1 MFDPSKLDLEIND
14 DNKKTSE
21 EDNSSEALS
30 HAEKNQETIKI
41 TEEKT
46 PEETQEIV
54 LEQESQNNSDID
66 PLSNISLENETK
78 TSQEVDDIL
87 ITLPPQEAKN
97 ENKEYG
103 VDNEH
108 NYDKSDVLAQV
119 QEEEIQK
126 IKEEEKIVFDI
137 NIAKVEDVLIPL
149 QENEYDFATIEPS
162 EDFVKI
168 IYRKDKVIV
177 LEKNI
182 KYPIYSQLLLKIKSA
197 WKLKVEETAQS
208 QEWKTEINLQ
218 KKVFQLLIK
227 TAPSDLWEKIFLKLV
242 EKKGATVKK
251 EKKQISFWQVF
262 GFLWAGL
269 ISVLVIWGA
278 FLWFVLLNANNV
290 ADLTFFQNLWIDV
303 GSIKDFVWNLVNVV
317 FASILFI
324 EVIFLITFT
333 FKAVLTKKEYKQK
346 KIWRIV
352 LSVFFLIIM
361 LISAFLWLTLSKK
374 INTLK
379 GLNYWKIEY
388 FDNSKYLSPLFWE
401 SGSMINPQA
410 KLIWPI
416 TVRFNIEQFM
426 KKLKEDQ
433 WFKPAT
439 IIWDFDGEE
448 IEKPAEEYGFIKE
461 FNEKGLHEIKI
472 KISWSNIND
481 ESEVIEKTIANFDI
495 SHMVDIKENPISNG
509 WSIFDFDASELKN
522 LGKIKWYYLPSLDGK
537 TESEKNELMSKA
549 LSKEVLQS
557 YLFTSKPIFD
567 KESLLAMKI
576 VNSKEEEK
584 DTFDKIFILQKDIA
598 EGATAQIEAKQS
610 IINELEYTFS
620 AKNIE
625 TMLGNWYVESFK
637 WVIGETEDI
646 LNADQ
651 SELEK
656 SSKYVHE
663 FAAYGKHDIELYITD
678 SRGNTEK
685 IITTIDIPKRLKLK
699 NNLSFSVNNEAFENV
714 RYEEKVNEYFID
726 EIWIP
731 TKLRID
737 AKQIRS
743 SNLLYR
749 LSQVTWDIDSDGD
762 IDKKWKDTEIELN
775 KEGNHIVTVNY
786 RFEHRRISDDKVD
799 LQEKIYIEGI
809 KKEAQMS
816 FEITKDSNYAPVIVS
831 FDASKSQVKNEDIVK
846 FIWDYGDGT
855 PIDQRDAIVP
865 GHKYNKPGEYLVK
878 VTAVT
883 ESGKKYSAQKKLIL
897 NPKPQTATITSSM
910 KKAQVGQWID
920 FFSTES
926 EWNIVSYYWEFGD
939 GRISTQANP
948 THYFEKAWEY
958 EVKLRLDF
966 ANNNIITDKVKINI
980 IEE

>member
-1 MFDPSKLDLEIND
+1 MFDPSKLDLEID
-14 DNKKTSE
+14 DENKNTSE
-21 EDNSSEALS
+21 ETNSPEEASNSATAKDNI
-30 HAEKNQETIKI
+30 AEKKEII
-41 TEEKT
+41 IEEKEEIKET
-46 PEETQEIV
+46 PNPEVET
-54 LEQESQNNSDID
+54 ID
-66 PLSNISLENETK
+66 PLSSIPSPEKTENLVE
-78 TSQEVDDIL
+78 DIL
-87 ITLPPQEAKN
+87 ITLPPKEAKN
-97 ENKEYG
+97 EDKEYG
-103 VDNEH
+103 RDNEH
-108 NYDKSDVLAQV
+108 SYDKKDILAQV
-119 QEEEIQK
+119 EAEEINKVTEEQK
-126 IKEEEKIVFDI
+126 VIFDI
-137 NIAKVEDVLIPL
+137 NITKIEDLLNPL
-149 QENEYDFATIEPS
+149 QEKEYDFVTVEPN
-162 EDFVKI
+162 EDLVKI

-177 LEKNI
+177 EEKNI
-182 KYPIYSQLLLKIKSA
+182 KYPTYSQLLLKIKSA
-197 WKLKVEETAQS
+197 GKLKIEETSKS
-208 QEWKTEINLQ
+208 QEGKTEINLQ

-227 TAPSDLWEKIFLKLV
+227 TAASDFWEKIFLKIV
-242 EKKGATVKK
+242 EKKWVTAKK
-251 EKKQISFWQVF
+251 EKKAISFWQIF

-269 ISVLVIWGA
+269 ISVLVIGGA

-324 EVIFLITFT
+324 EVVFLMTFT

-346 KIWRIV
+346 KIGRIV
-352 LSVFFLIIM
+352 LSVFFLILM

-379 GLNYWKIEY
+379 WLNYWKIEY
-388 FDNSKYLSPLFWE
+388 FDNSKYLSPLFGE
-401 SGSMINPQA
+401 SGSIINPKA

-433 WFKPAT
+433 WFKPST
-439 IIWDFDGEE
+439 IIWEFDWEE

-472 KISWSNIND
+472 KISWTNIND
-481 ESEVIEKTIANFDI
+481 EAEVIEKVIANFDI
-495 SHMVDIKENPISNG
+495 AHMVNIKENPISNG

-537 TESEKNELMSKA
+537 TQSEQNELMNNA

-584 DTFDKIFILQKDIA
+584 SDFDKIFILQKDVA
-598 EGATAQIEAKQS
+598 EWATASIEAKQS
-610 IINELEYTFS
+610 IINELEYTFT
-620 AKNIE
+620 AKDIE
-625 TMLGNWYVESFK
+625 TMLGNGYVESFK
-637 WVIGETEDI
+637 WIIDETEDI
-646 LNADQ
+646 LTADQ

-663 FAAYGKHDIELYITD
+663 FKSYGKHDISLYITD

-685 IITTIDIPKRLKLK
+685 ITSTIDIPKRLKLK
-699 NNLSFSVNNEAFENV
+699 NNLSFSVNNGTFEEV
-714 RYEEKVNEYFID
+714 RYEEKVHEYFID
-726 EIWIP
+726 EIWVP
-731 TKLRID
+731 TSLKID
-737 AKQIRS
+737 AKKIRS

-786 RFEHRRISDDKVD
+786 RFEHRRISDDKID
-799 LQEKIYIEGI
+799 IQEKIYIEWI
-809 KKEAQMS
+809 KKEAQMT
-816 FEITKDSNYAPVIVS
+816 FEITKESNYAPVIVG

-846 FIWDYGDGT
+846 FVWDYWDGT
-855 PIDQRDAIVP
+855 PIDQRDAVVP

-897 NPKPQTATITSSM
+897 NPKPQTATITTSL
-910 KKAQVGQWID
+910 KKASTGQWID

-926 EWNIVSYYWEFGD
+926 EWNIVAYYWEFGD
-939 GRISTQANP
+939 GSISTKANP
-948 THYFEKAWEY
+948 THYYQKSWEY

-966 ANNNIITDKVKINI
+966 ANNNIITDKMKINI
-980 IEE
+980 IED